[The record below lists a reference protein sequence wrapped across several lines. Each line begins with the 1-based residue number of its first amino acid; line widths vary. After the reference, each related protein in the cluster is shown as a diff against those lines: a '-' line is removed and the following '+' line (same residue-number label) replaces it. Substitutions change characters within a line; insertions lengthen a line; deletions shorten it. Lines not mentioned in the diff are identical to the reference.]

1 MGIRMRYF
9 HIDNKTNIVINVVVW
24 DGVSEYNPPNVTLL
38 LAEDLPKIRMGDKKE
53 NNKWFR
59 SEYNEETNEET
70 WTEVVQ

>member
-1 MGIRMRYF
+1 MRYYAVS
-9 HIDNKTNIVINVVVW
+9 NETNIVVNCLLW

-59 SEYNEETNEET
+59 ASIDEETNEEL
-70 WTEVVQ
+70 WTEVI